1 MFVSLIPTGHSQYTS
16 ASSFSSGDK
25 DASKLST
32 TTIRL
37 LTTESPRRADLILY
51 GIFILVGILVVFLG
65 IFVAAYLYKLCSR
78 KRSVSVGYV
87 TATPTVIES
96 YKGLGSQSRQEDIV
110 MSERENLS
118 SGPLYLDPI
127 PRQQTRYSFGGD
139 QSSSDVDNVYL
150 EVIENDYENE
160 TFTDDTFSA

>member
-1 MFVSLIPTGHSQYTS
+1 
-16 ASSFSSGDK
+16 
-25 DASKLST
+25 
-32 TTIRL
+32 
-37 LTTESPRRADLILY
+37 
-51 GIFILVGILVVFLG
+51 
-65 IFVAAYLYKLCSR
+65 
-78 KRSVSVGYV
+78 
-87 TATPTVIES
+87 
-96 YKGLGSQSRQEDIV
+96 

-139 QSSSDVDNVYL
+139 QTSSDVDNVYL